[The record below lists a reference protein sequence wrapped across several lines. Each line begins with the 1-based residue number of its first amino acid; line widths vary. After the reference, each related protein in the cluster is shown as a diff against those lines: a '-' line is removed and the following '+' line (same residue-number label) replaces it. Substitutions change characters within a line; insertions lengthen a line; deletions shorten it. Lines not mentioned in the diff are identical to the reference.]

1 VRLTIAL
8 LSLLSLFLAYALW
21 LVIANSSMR
30 ENALFKLAT
39 DLCLELEQSEFS
51 KRTACFDRI
60 VQSSTV
66 HP

>member
-8 LSLLSLFLAYALW
+8 LSLLSLFLSYALW

-39 DLCLELEQSEFS
+39 DLCIELEQSEFS
-51 KRTACFDRI
+51 KRTACFDRVI
-60 VQSSTV
+60 QASII